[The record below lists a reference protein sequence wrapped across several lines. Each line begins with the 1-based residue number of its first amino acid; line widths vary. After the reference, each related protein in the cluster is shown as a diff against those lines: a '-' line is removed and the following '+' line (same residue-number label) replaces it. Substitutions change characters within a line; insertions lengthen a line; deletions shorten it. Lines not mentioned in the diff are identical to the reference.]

1 MFKLSDS
8 AWEKI
13 SSFVNEILEV
23 EVGNYNEQLRD
34 ETSENLAIIIR
45 ELEDMQMVV
54 SGFETSIKDALNAAE
69 DIRSPVF

>member
-45 ELEDMQMVV
+45 ELEDMQIVI
-54 SGFETSIKDALNAAE
+54 SWFETSIKDALNAAE
-69 DIRSPVF
+69 DIRSSVF